1 MTEQKNHPEKRRWAK
16 MKTKIASQKRQVIKD
31 TVAESHRKAEPVL
44 TASQISDRVK
54 ELFDLQVSQTLVRK
68 VLKEDLKLS
77 SLKTKKL
84 NPSANSDVNLV
95 KRQ

>member
-1 MTEQKNHPEKRRWAK
+1 
-16 MKTKIASQKRQVIKD
+16 MKAKIASQKRQVIKD
-31 TVAESHRKAEPVL
+31 TVTESQRKAEPVQS
-44 TASQISDRVK
+44 ASQISDRVK

-84 NPSANSDVNLV
+84 NLSANSDVNIV

>member
-1 MTEQKNHPEKRRWAK
+1 

-31 TVAESHRKAEPVL
+31 IVTESQQKAEPVL
-44 TASQISDRVK
+44 NASQISDRVK

-84 NPSANSDVNLV
+84 NLSVNSDVNIV